1 MKDPRDIIISPIV
14 SEKSYAAAQNKQYSF
29 FIDERVDKSEI
40 KKAIEKIFNVK
51 VLKVSTMNVKAKPK
65 RLGRSV
71 GKSSKK
77 KKAIVTLSKKD
88 KIDFFESA
96 T

>member
-1 MKDPRDIIISPIV
+1 MKDPRDIIVSPIV

-29 FIDERVDKSEI
+29 FIDERADKSEI

-88 KIDFFESA
+88 KIDFFES
-96 T
+96 TT

>member
-65 RLGRSV
+65 SLGRSV
-71 GKSSKK
+71 GKRSKK

-88 KIDFFESA
+88 KIDFFEY
-96 T
+96 TT

>member
-71 GKSSKK
+71 GKRSKK

-88 KIDFFESA
+88 KIDFFEY
-96 T
+96 TT